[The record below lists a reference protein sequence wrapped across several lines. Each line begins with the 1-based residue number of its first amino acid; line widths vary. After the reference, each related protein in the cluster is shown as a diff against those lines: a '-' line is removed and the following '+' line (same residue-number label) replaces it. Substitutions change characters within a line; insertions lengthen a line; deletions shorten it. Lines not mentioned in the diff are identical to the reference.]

1 MVDEVIGVVGSI
13 KAGSELVIVDNI
25 IRPEI
30 PLRREPNRASEP
42 VCAAFISDIH
52 VGSYTFLPDA
62 WSRFIRW
69 LNGKNGTKM
78 QDWLK
83 KIKYLIISGD
93 VVDGIGVYPGQE
105 ADLEIPDIYAQY
117 EKLANLLQAVPDQI
131 QIIILPGNHDAVRP
145 SEPQPAFP
153 SEITKL
159 FDSNIKFVGNPCY
172 FTIHGVEVL
181 AYHGRSMDDFITVFP
196 AIDISMAIP
205 MMVEMLKRR
214 HLAPIYGGKTPIAPE
229 HEDYL
234 LIDRIPDIFVTGHG
248 HATAVD
254 SYRNVKLIN
263 ASTWQSQT
271 AYQKMMNYKPDPAK
285 VPIVDLQT
293 YQHIV
298 MEFK

>member
-1 MVDEVIGVVGSI
+1 
-13 KAGSELVIVDNI
+13 
-25 IRPEI
+25 
-30 PLRREPNRASEP
+30 
-42 VCAAFISDIH
+42 
-52 VGSYTFLPDA
+52 
-62 WSRFIRW
+62 
-69 LNGKNGTKM
+69 
-78 QDWLK
+78 
-83 KIKYLIISGD
+83 
-93 VVDGIGVYPGQE
+93 
-105 ADLEIPDIYAQY
+105 
-117 EKLANLLQAVPDQI
+117 
-131 QIIILPGNHDAVRP
+131 
-145 SEPQPAFP
+145 
-153 SEITKL
+153 
-159 FDSNIKFVGNPCY
+159 
-172 FTIHGVEVL
+172 
-181 AYHGRSMDDFITVFP
+181 MDDFITVFP